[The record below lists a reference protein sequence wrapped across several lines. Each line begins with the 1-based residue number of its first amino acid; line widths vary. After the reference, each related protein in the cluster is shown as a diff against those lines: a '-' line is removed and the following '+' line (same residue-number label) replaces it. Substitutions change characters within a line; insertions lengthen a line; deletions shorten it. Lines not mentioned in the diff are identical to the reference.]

1 MQAPEGIQTTSATSF
16 PYRECIGALWYL
28 VVHTRPDLAQS
39 VGYLSRFVAAPT
51 DQHTTEL
58 KRLLRYLRGTV
69 NLGLRFDSKC
79 LQPPV
84 LVSYTDSDYG
94 GDKNDYKSTVASWP
108 CSSQEVTSMFSTG
121 TVVNKL
127 LSLALAVSPSYCA
140 RPSFGRAALVAWSPN
155 GT

>member
-1 MQAPEGIQTTSATSF
+1 MKSLVLEKFLGIHISQDEDFTVSLDQSHYSVELLQKYNMAESAPVATPLVAKCQLPKVSKLPATSF

-84 LVSYTDSDYG
+84 C
-94 GDKNDYKSTVASWP
+94 W
-108 CSSQEVTSMFSTG
+108 
-121 TVVNKL
+121 
-127 LSLALAVSPSYCA
+127 SLTPT
-140 RPSFGRAALVAWSPN
+140 RTMEETRN
-155 GT
+155 